1 MVYLQMIYDDLHWF
15 TVPIIKEKCGVS
27 TATLNNQWLCDVSI
41 HVSRIKYQ
49 RIQLNHPFI
58 DLVRWFS
65 YELKL
70 VISIAMLDHLSRKV
84 YMIYYVW
91 HQHITDMSCFFW
103 PRTMKSCSTPGWSW
117 MDLSQAQRYAHT
129 NPTTR
134 ALCKMCS
141 ISASN
146 FDLLDLFWFQIC
158 LVFDIFGCL

>member
-1 MVYLQMIYDDLHWF
+1 MYRWYMMIYIDLLYLSL
-15 TVPIIKEKCGVS
+15 KKCGVS
-27 TATLNNQWLCDVSI
+27 IATLNNQWVYDVSI

-49 RIQLNHPFI
+49 RNSKDSTKTADFHSP
-58 DLVRWFS
+58 
-65 YELKL
+65 K
-70 VISIAMLDHLSRKV
+70 LDHLSRKV
-84 YMIYYVW
+84 YMIYIDILCMTSTYYW
-91 HQHITDMSCFFW
+91 HVLFFLAQDNEELFD
-103 PRTMKSCSTPGWSW
+103 TW
-117 MDLSQAQRYAHT
+117 MILDGLVASSALRRYAHT